1 MTSRAV
7 AAQVFTAVPEEPE
20 PEPEPE
26 PELEWETG
34 EAVAGG
40 ADGAELGAEE
50 PAVEEDEADAEALGV
65 CEEPPVPD
73 AESLDWQ
80 AVTASAAESAA
91 TASAALRTVST

>member
-1 MTSRAV
+1 MTFRAV
-7 AAQVFTAVPEEPE
+7 AAQVFTAVPE

-26 PELEWETG
+26 PELEWEAG

-50 PAVEEDEADAEALGV
+50 AGEGEEEADAEALGV
-65 CEEPPVPD
+65 GEEPPVPE

-80 AVTASAAESAA
+80 AVTASVAESAA
-91 TASAALRTVST
+91 TASAALRTVLT